1 MKELLQEIDDE
12 LTLLEDNSIQGE
24 RITKLRG
31 RLDKVLFN
39 NFISVSDVLWRIKY
53 LEEEIEDEDSVYS
66 EVSCRIRIDEL
77 KHILKWKK

>member
-12 LTLLEDNSIQGE
+12 LALLEDNSIQGE